1 MKIIKVIIFLTGIC
15 AVGIGYAQSFS
26 YPTKAVRIIVP
37 FLPGGAAD
45 IAARVLGQSFSEAW
59 GQPVVVDN
67 RTGAGGNI
75 GAELAS
81 KAEPDGHTL
90 LMAPGGLVTANPYL
104 HKKLS
109 YDPRKLI
116 PISKI
121 GTGPQV
127 VLVGIN
133 SPATSVKSLI
143 EYAKSRPDGLKYGS
157 AGIGSQAHLA
167 IESFLKASRIHGVH
181 VPYRGSQLAFADL
194 ASNEIHLF
202 LPTIA
207 SAMPA
212 IRAKIV
218 RPIAVT
224 SKERIKQLP
233 EVPTVAETLPG
244 FENLGWF
251 GIMAPAGTPV
261 RVIEKIYNQVVKSL
275 KEENNINRLNNI
287 GLTIVG
293 NSPQVFS
300 DEIKKESKYWA
311 EIIAERGIAI
321 K

>member
-1 MKIIKVIIFLTGIC
+1 
-15 AVGIGYAQSFS
+15 
-26 YPTKAVRIIVP
+26 
-37 FLPGGAAD
+37 
-45 IAARVLGQSFSEAW
+45 
-59 GQPVVVDN
+59 
-67 RTGAGGNI
+67 
-75 GAELAS
+75 
-81 KAEPDGHTL
+81 
-90 LMAPGGLVTANPYL
+90 
-104 HKKLS
+104 
-109 YDPRKLI
+109 
-116 PISKI
+116 
-121 GTGPQV
+121 
-127 VLVGIN
+127 
-133 SPATSVKSLI
+133 
-143 EYAKSRPDGLKYGS
+143 
-157 AGIGSQAHLA
+157 
-167 IESFLKASRIHGVH
+167 
-181 VPYRGSQLAFADL
+181 
-194 ASNEIHLF
+194 
-202 LPTIA
+202 
-207 SAMPA
+207 MPA